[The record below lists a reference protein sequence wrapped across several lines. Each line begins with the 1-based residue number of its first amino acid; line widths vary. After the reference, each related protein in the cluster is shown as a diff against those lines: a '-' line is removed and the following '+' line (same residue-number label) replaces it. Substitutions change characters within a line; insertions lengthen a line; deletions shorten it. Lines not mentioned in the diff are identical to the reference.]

1 MRLSTA
7 LFAMA
12 LASQGSHAL
21 KSISDHVRGIPGCAH
36 AALASAMAKHG
47 CATTTTDIGS
57 ATFDCL
63 CKHRMVRIL
72 ISAEQ
77 PPMSLDCC
85 RAHSDPSARGGLATS
100 TSHSSSPPTWP
111 PQRASSGWKSLSEDV
126 EDIPS
131 CSHAAL
137 ASAMTKEQCTI
148 TDINST
154 TFDCLCRH
162 MTPILISVQHAMS
175 VDCATEFASAIGH
188 VCGMWN
194 VNQYASTTAS
204 DLAAATSILGTE
216 LGAAA
221 PAPTAVT
228 SSKAA
233 AAGTT
238 ARPVVGYVGAAVAA
252 AVML

>member
-1 MRLSTA
+1 MKLSST
-7 LFAMA
+7 LLLG
-12 LASQGSHAL
+12 LASQIHAL
-21 KSISDHVRGIPGCAH
+21 
-36 AALASAMAKHG
+36 
-47 CATTTTDIGS
+47 
-57 ATFDCL
+57 
-63 CKHRMVRIL
+63 
-72 ISAEQ
+72 E
-77 PPMSLDCC
+77 
-85 RAHSDPSARGGLATS
+85 
-100 TSHSSSPPTWP
+100 
-111 PQRASSGWKSLSEDV
+111 SLSEDV

-137 ASAMTKEQCTI
+137 ASAMTKEQCAI
-148 TDINST
+148 ADIDSA

-162 MTPILISVQHAMS
+162 MTPILISVQHAVS
-175 VDCATEFASAIGH
+175 VDCATGESLYISLLISRSCLTWSVATTEFASAIGH

-216 LGAAA
+216 LKGAG
-221 PAPTAVT
+221 PAPTAT
-228 SSKAA
+228 SAKA